1 MRKRRWR
8 VELRAHAQ
16 SDGLER
22 LGQMVRLVIGHA
34 VGRGGQDNAEVARD
48 ERADPG
54 CSDEGHEVT
63 T

>member
-34 VGRGGQDNAEVARD
+34 VGRGGQDNVEVV
-48 ERADPG
+48 RADGADTG
-54 CSDEGHEVT
+54 CSEQWHEVT